1 MSPEQ
6 IRLCRNSLKTKEII
20 IKLRSKLEVL
30 LSDDHPPCG
39 ELMEKTINYI
49 NNFWTQ
55 LFAYLNDGSY
65 SIDNSIAGVS
75 RGLYNMIR
83 KAKVMETVSSS

>member
-1 MSPEQ
+1 
-6 IRLCRNSLKTKEII
+6 
-20 IKLRSKLEVL
+20 
-30 LSDDHPPCG
+30 
-39 ELMEKTINYI
+39 MEKTINYI